1 MINLTKALVASGLL
15 LSISGCNQQFMD
27 CLSNNSVNSSSI
39 YGIDAGGSPTTT
51 KGIDAGGSPVSTYG
65 IDAGGSPVTT
75 NGIDA
80 GGSPITTNGI
90 DAGGSPFS
98 TYGIDAGG
106 SPSST
111 KSYTTS
117 SDAAI
122 TECLR
127 HLNAMERENLF
138 GK

>member
-80 GGSPITTNGI
+80 GGSP
-90 DAGGSPFS
+90 FS